1 MPLLSMDS
9 YHNWIVEEDYGLCWV
24 KLNRPVKKNAFNEET
39 AHELDEIVHAIKQ
52 NPEIKVL
59 IIASTSEEMFSAGAD
74 MDWFGVID
82 GPAAEDVSYQIHHI
96 FGNLERLSIPVIMA
110 VKGLCLTAGLEMA
123 MCGDMIYA
131 AENAKFGQIECRYG
145 ISPGGGGTQR
155 LTRLVG
161 PMRAKELIFSGRVIG
176 AEEAL
181 RIGLVNA
188 IFPLEG
194 FDAKITKIGRK
205 LMMNSADAIREC
217 KFLVHQATY
226 TNEQGFVREEKVF
239 GERFASGE
247 PRQRLKI
254 ALRQQ
259 KMQKKRQARKEK
271 NKSPTP

>member
-1 MPLLSMDS
+1 MDS

-24 KLNRPVKKNAFNEET
+24 KLNRPVKKNAFTEET
-39 AHELDEIVHAIKQ
+39 AYELDEIVHAIKQ

-59 IIASTSEEMFSAGAD
+59 IITSTSEEMFSAGAD

-145 ISPGGGGTQR
+145 ITPGGGGTQR

-205 LMMNSADAIREC
+205 LMMNSADAISEC

-226 TNEQGFVREEKVF
+226 TNEQGFAREEKVF

-247 PRQRLKI
+247 PRERLKI

-259 KMQKKRQARKEK
+259 KTQKRRQARKEK